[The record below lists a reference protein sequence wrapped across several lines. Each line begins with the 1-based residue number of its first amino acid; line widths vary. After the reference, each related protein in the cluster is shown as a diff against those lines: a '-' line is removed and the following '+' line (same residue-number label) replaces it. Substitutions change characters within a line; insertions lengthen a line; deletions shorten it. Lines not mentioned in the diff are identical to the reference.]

1 MGLKQVLVIKASRS
15 DSYHIFKAPAAP
27 APNETNKI
35 PIIASLV
42 ETRFGAVSKPT
53 AQVNITKDITLGF
66 INLNNS
72 EKLNKSSCDK
82 LLFFNF
88 KLMIKSKLKN
98 RNLSQEDAFN
108 LSELFKLMKPRVMS
122 LVIFTCAVGLLMAPN
137 IIPTK
142 DAIIGIILVSIG
154 AGAAGA
160 LNMWYESDLDA
171 LMTRTCLRPIPTGK
185 VNKNQALVFGISL
198 SIFSVIALDFFS
210 NRISAALLLF
220 TILFYVFVYTIWLK
234 RKTPQNIV
242 IGGAAGAL
250 PPVIGWTIATNS
262 LSLEPITFFLIIF
275 FWTPSHFWALSLY
288 KSDDYKKAKIP
299 MLPLTDGVESTKL
312 NIFVY
317 SILMLPVV
325 ILPYA
330 IGFVSLVFLIPSLV
344 LTIYYNYLCFELYK
358 FKKNKFDAKKAKTIF
373 GYSIL
378 YLFLIFVLFLIDKI
392 L

>member
-1 MGLKQVLVIKASRS
+1 M
-15 DSYHIFKAPAAP
+15 
-27 APNETNKI
+27 
-35 PIIASLV
+35 
-42 ETRFGAVSKPT
+42 
-53 AQVNITKDITLGF
+53 
-66 INLNNS
+66 
-72 EKLNKSSCDK
+72 
-82 LLFFNF
+82 FNF
-88 KLMIKSKLKN
+88 
-98 RNLSQEDAFN
+98 
-108 LSELFKLMKPRVMS
+108 SELFKLMKPRVMS

-137 IIPTK
+137 VVSTK
-142 DAIIGIILVSIG
+142 DAMIAILLVSIG

-171 LMTRTCLRPIPTGK
+171 LMTRTCLRPIPMGK
-185 VNKNQALVFGISL
+185 VNKKQALIFGTSL
-198 SIFSVIALDFFS
+198 SFFSVIALDYFA
-210 NRISAALLLF
+210 NTISAALLLF

-262 LSLEPITFFLIIF
+262 LSFEPITFFLIIF

-299 MLPLTDGVESTKL
+299 MLPLTNGIESTKI
-312 NIFVY
+312 NILVY
-317 SILMLPVV
+317 SLLMLPMI

-330 IGFVSLVFLIPSLV
+330 IDFVGLVFLVPALM
-344 LTIYYNYLCFELYK
+344 LTLYYNFLCFELYQ
-358 FKKNKFDAKKAKTIF
+358 FKKNKFNPKKAKTIF

-378 YLFLIFVLFLIDKI
+378 YLFLIFVIFLIDKI

>member
-1 MGLKQVLVIKASRS
+1 MI
-15 DSYHIFKAPAAP
+15 
-27 APNETNKI
+27 N
-35 PIIASLV
+35 
-42 ETRFGAVSKPT
+42 SK
-53 AQVNITKDITLGF
+53 
-66 INLNNS
+66 S
-72 EKLNKSSCDK
+72 
-82 LLFFNF
+82 
-88 KLMIKSKLKN
+88 KN
-98 RNLSQEDAFN
+98 RNLSQENVFN
-108 LSELFKLMKPRVMS
+108 FSELFKLMKPRVMS

-137 IIPTK
+137 IVSTK
-142 DAIIGIILVSIG
+142 DAMIAILLVSIG

-171 LMTRTCLRPIPTGK
+171 LMTRTCLRPIPMGT
-185 VNKNQALVFGISL
+185 VNKKQALIFGTSL
-198 SIFSVIALDFFS
+198 SIFSVIALDYFA
-210 NRISAALLLF
+210 NTISAALLLF

-299 MLPLTDGVESTKL
+299 MLPLTNGIESTKI
-312 NIFVY
+312 NILVY
-317 SILMLPVV
+317 SLLMLPMV

-330 IGFVSLVFLIPSLV
+330 IDFVGLVFLVPALM
-344 LTIYYNYLCFELYK
+344 LTLYYNILCFELYK
-358 FKKNKFDAKKAKTIF
+358 FKKNKFNPKKAKTIF

-378 YLFLIFVLFLIDKI
+378 YLFLIFVIFLIDKI

>member
-1 MGLKQVLVIKASRS
+1 
-15 DSYHIFKAPAAP
+15 
-27 APNETNKI
+27 
-35 PIIASLV
+35 
-42 ETRFGAVSKPT
+42 
-53 AQVNITKDITLGF
+53 
-66 INLNNS
+66 
-72 EKLNKSSCDK
+72 
-82 LLFFNF
+82 
-88 KLMIKSKLKN
+88 MIKSKIKN
-98 RNLSQEDAFN
+98 RNLSQEDLFN

-171 LMTRTCLRPIPTGK
+171 LMSRTCLRPIPTGK
-185 VNKNQALVFGISL
+185 VNKNQALVFGITL
-198 SIFSVIALDFFS
+198 SIFSVIALDYFA
-210 NRISAALLLF
+210 NRISAGLLLS

-288 KSDDYKKAKIP
+288 KSDDYKRAKIP
-299 MLPLTDGVESTKL
+299 MLPLTNGVESTKL
-312 NIFVY
+312 NILIY
-317 SILMLPVV
+317 SLLMLAVI

-330 IGFVSLVFLIPSLV
+330 IGFVSLVFLLPSLI
-344 LTIYYNYLCFELYK
+344 LTLYYNFLCLELYK
-358 FKKNKFDAKKAKTIF
+358 FKKNKFNSKKAKTIF